1 MALSLAGKTAIITGA
16 GSGINLCF
24 ASALLS
30 KRCNVLFAD
39 LALRPEARELVS
51 NHANTS
57 QSPAKALFQ
66 KTEVR
71 DWQHLERMF
80 HVANKEFG
88 DVDIVCPGAG
98 VYEPPFSNFWHP
110 PGKPPSKDGPTS
122 GRYAILDINLTHPI
136 RTTQLAISHFL
147 SSSSK
152 YKNNKNSPK
161 SIVHISSIAGQV
173 TPLPA
178 AIYNATKHGI
188 NGFVRS
194 LAPLDSRLG
203 IRVTGVAPGVIKTPL
218 WTEAPEKLKL
228 LAGDDA
234 WVTPEFVADV
244 MVSLVGKGT
253 VHVSAGFGA
262 TGSRLSSGDAREG
275 TKEVAV
281 EGGMILEVAKGRV
294 RVVEQFND
302 VGPSGEG
309 NTVGNMGV
317 AEEEIFERLGA
328 GGWGVD

>member
-16 GSGINLCF
+16 GSGINLSF
-24 ASALLS
+24 ARALLT
-30 KRCNVLFAD
+30 KHCNVLFAD
-39 LALRPEARELVS
+39 LALRPEAQELVS
-51 NHANTS
+51 NHANSS
-57 QSPAKALFQ
+57 QSPAKAVFQ
-66 KTEVR
+66 KTDVR

-80 HVANKEFG
+80 HVASKEFG
-88 DVDIVCPGAG
+88 GADIVCPGAG

-110 PGKPPSKDGPTS
+110 PGKTPSKDSPTS
-122 GRYAILDINLTHPI
+122 DRYAILDINLTHPI

-147 SSSSK
+147 SSNDKKS
-152 YKNNKNSPK
+152 SPK

-173 TPLPA
+173 TPLA
-178 AIYNATKHGI
+178 APIYNATKHGI
-188 NGFVRS
+188 SGFVRS
-194 LAPLDSRLG
+194 LAPLDPRLG

-218 WTEAPEKLKL
+218 WTEAPEKLRL
-228 LAGDDA
+228 ITSDDA

-244 MVSLVGKGT
+244 MVSLVENKT
-253 VHVSAGFGA
+253 VRVSAGLGA

-275 TKEVAV
+275 TKEVVV

-309 NTVGNMGV
+309 NTVGNMRV
-317 AEEEIFERLGA
+317 AEEEVFERLGG
-328 GGWGVD
+328 GGWGVE